1 MVLIDL
7 IYNLALLVALSVVS
21 GFVEARWK
29 RSTRLGVILQGVVFG
44 GAAVIGMLRPFVF
57 APGLIFDGRSVM
69 ISLSGLFFGPWTAAV
84 ACLMTIPLR
93 VAQGGPGEPM
103 GVLVILVSAALGV
116 GLHLHRRRQPAELSA
131 TTLLLF
137 GLVVHL
143 AMLALTVALPAAMI
157 LPVLK
162 RIGWPVLLAYPLAT
176 VLIGKILADQAAR
189 AQFLVAL
196 QESERRFRAVF
207 SSSYQFAG
215 LLTPT
220 GIVTEANQ
228 GVLDF
233 AGITLAEA
241 LHRPFWETLWWRGD
255 EARVRQLREGIA
267 RAARGEFVHYEVE
280 IQGAG
285 QATAIIDF
293 SLKPIRDEGGRV
305 TMLLPEGRD
314 ITERKRAEEQM
325 GNQIAELRRWHEVT
339 LGREQRVIALK
350 REVNQLL
357 AKTGQPP
364 RYARVDGDDGTA

>member
-255 EARVRQLREGIA
+255 EARVRQLR
-267 RAARGEFVHYEVE
+267 
-280 IQGAG
+280 
-285 QATAIIDF
+285 
-293 SLKPIRDEGGRV
+293 
-305 TMLLPEGRD
+305 
-314 ITERKRAEEQM
+314 
-325 GNQIAELRRWHEVT
+325 
-339 LGREQRVIALK
+339 
-350 REVNQLL
+350 
-357 AKTGQPP
+357 
-364 RYARVDGDDGTA
+364 